1 MLDIPFNSFFQSASP
16 LLITESEVI
25 KHLTHLEELILSS
38 STEDSADEAGNVVKK
53 KKFFKK
59 EGLDRALAF
68 LQDMLASFG
77 NSQKSKTFVTVKWDG
92 SPSIITGIDPSTKK
106 FFVSTKSIENTTPK
120 INYTDEDID
129 KNHGH
134 APGLA
139 KKLKEALKYLPQ
151 VIRDG
156 VYQGDFLFSQ
166 EDLQT
171 QNIDGED
178 LITFKPNTITYA
190 VPAHSGLGQRIKQS
204 KIGVIFH
211 TKYTGISLQNLKRN
225 SDVNYTEFNI
235 TPDVFVDDAKFKDA
249 SGVVGF
255 ARNEKSKIEK
265 LIQKAGSIGKK
276 IKWDE
281 VSDSVYEH
289 LNTFINSLIRD
300 GKFVEDSAQE
310 FEQFVE
316 WLTQKGQTAISK
328 LKTEKNKQAKQQV
341 LDEYI
346 NKVRSNQLN
355 IANLL
360 ELTMKLEQA
369 KKFFIQ
375 KYNSVVS
382 AKQFI
387 TQPDGSLKVTNPEG
401 YVAVDEEG
409 NMVKFID
416 RLEFSTANFRRD

>member
-1 MLDIPFNSFFQSASP
+1 MFEIPFTSFFATASP
-16 LLITESEVI
+16 VLIAESEVI

-38 STEDSADEAGNVVKK
+38 TTEDTVDDQGNALKRKV
-53 KKFFKK
+53 FFKK
-59 EGLDRALAF
+59 QGLERALAF
-68 LQDMLASFG
+68 LQDLLTSFG

-92 SPSIITGIDPSTKK
+92 SPSIVTGIDPSTKK

-120 INYTDEDID
+120 INYTEEDID
-129 KNHGH
+129 KNHSH
-134 APGLA
+134 APGLVI
-139 KKLKEALKYLPQ
+139 KLKEALKYLPQ

-156 VYQGDFLFSQ
+156 VYQGDFLFSS
-166 EDLQT
+166 EDLQRQT
-171 QNIDGED
+171 IDGED

-190 VPAHSGLGQRIKQS
+190 IPAHSAIGQRIMQS

-225 SDVNYTEFNI
+225 SDVNYTDFNI

-249 SGVVGF
+249 SGIVGF
-255 ARNEKSKIEK
+255 ARNERSKIEK

-281 VSDSVYEH
+281 VSDSTYEH
-289 LNTFINSLIRD
+289 LNTFINSLIRE
-300 GKFVEDSAQE
+300 GKFIEDSTEE
-310 FEQFVE
+310 FEKFVK
-316 WLTQKGQTAISK
+316 WLTQKGQSAIDK
-328 LKTEKNKQAKQQV
+328 LKTEKKKQEKLQV
-341 LDEYI
+341 LDQYI
-346 NKVRSNQLN
+346 SKIQANQLN
-355 IANLL
+355 IVNLL
-360 ELTMKLEQA
+360 ELTSKLEQA

-375 KYNSVVS
+375 KYNSVVT

-401 YVAVDEEG
+401 YVAVDQEG

>member
-1 MLDIPFNSFFQSASP
+1 
-16 LLITESEVI
+16 
-25 KHLTHLEELILSS
+25 
-38 STEDSADEAGNVVKK
+38 
-53 KKFFKK
+53 
-59 EGLDRALAF
+59 
-68 LQDMLASFG
+68 
-77 NSQKSKTFVTVKWDG
+77 
-92 SPSIITGIDPSTKK
+92 
-106 FFVSTKSIENTTPK
+106 
-120 INYTDEDID
+120 
-129 KNHGH
+129 
-134 APGLA
+134 
-139 KKLKEALKYLPQ
+139 
-151 VIRDG
+151 
-156 VYQGDFLFSQ
+156 
-166 EDLQT
+166 
-171 QNIDGED
+171 
-178 LITFKPNTITYA
+178 
-190 VPAHSGLGQRIKQS
+190 
-204 KIGVIFH
+204 
-211 TKYTGISLQNLKRN
+211 LKRN